1 MSKKYIYLIFRVI
14 IKEYDNGKYIGEWNN
29 DIKEGKGIFYHNNGD
44 IYDGEFKNDKKEG
57 KGIFYYNNG
66 DKYEGE
72 WKDDKFK
79 NYCYL
84 F

>member
-14 IKEYDNGKYIGEWNN
+14 IKEYDNGDK
-29 DIKEGKGIFYHNNGD
+29 
-44 IYDGEFKNDKKEG
+44 YDGEWKNGKKEG

-66 DKYEGE
+66 DKYEGIWNNDE
-72 WKDDKFK
+72 YVR
-79 NYCYL
+79 NCYL